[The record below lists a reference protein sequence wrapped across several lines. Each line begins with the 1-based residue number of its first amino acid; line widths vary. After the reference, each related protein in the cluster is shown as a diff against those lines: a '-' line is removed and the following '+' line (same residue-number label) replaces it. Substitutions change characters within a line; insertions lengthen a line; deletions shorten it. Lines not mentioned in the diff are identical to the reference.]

1 MHDERTEKI
10 QVKITGEVII
20 PDDLLGFFREVD
32 DLIKHNDEVTIIES
46 DDLIQTEFA
55 YGGLLEEGAD
65 RFRFTYF
72 PEENTRPKWNIE
84 LTASEIAKIAE
95 GEKRTLTL
103 WKCQNPNCRSFFSS
117 ESETCFDCDYVDDG
131 QEEKQRVLN
140 MLSQSPTRESWV
152 EGYLKD
158 FPDAVPLEVICDYNS
173 QVHLGKKWGNF
184 SLNEM
189 QNLIEKLRDQNA
201 N

>member
-1 MHDERTEKI
+1 MRTEKI

-20 PDDLLGFFREVD
+20 PDDLIGFFREVD

-46 DDLIQTEFA
+46 DDLIQTKFA

-65 RFRFTYF
+65 RFGFIYF
-72 PEENTRPKWNIE
+72 PEENTRPQWSIE
-84 LTASEIAKIAE
+84 LTASEIAKIVE

-117 ESETCFDCDYVDDG
+117 ESETCFDCDYIDDEL
-131 QEEKQRVLN
+131 EEKQRVLN

-152 EGYLKD
+152 GGYLKH
-158 FPDAVPLEVICDYNS
+158 FPDAHPLGIIGDYNS
-173 QVHLGKKWGNF
+173 QVQLGKKWGYF

-189 QNLIEKLRDQNA
+189 QSLVEKLRDQNA
-201 N
+201 T

>member
-1 MHDERTEKI
+1 MRTEKI

-46 DDLIQTEFA
+46 DDLIQTKFA

-65 RFRFTYF
+65 RFGFIYF
-72 PEENTRPKWNIE
+72 PEENTRPKWSIE

-103 WKCQNPNCRSFFSS
+103 WKRH
-117 ESETCFDCDYVDDG
+117 G
-131 QEEKQRVLN
+131 GARVLTN
-140 MLSQSPTRESWV
+140 GLSRSTGTARSTSLRASPNRRSPRRCARFASAWPSSRLKTRNCAASAAKQPRDE
-152 EGYLKD
+152 
-158 FPDAVPLEVICDYNS
+158 NS
-173 QVHLGKKWGNF
+173 LPIFG
-184 SLNEM
+184 M
-189 QNLIEKLRDQNA
+189 
-201 N
+201 